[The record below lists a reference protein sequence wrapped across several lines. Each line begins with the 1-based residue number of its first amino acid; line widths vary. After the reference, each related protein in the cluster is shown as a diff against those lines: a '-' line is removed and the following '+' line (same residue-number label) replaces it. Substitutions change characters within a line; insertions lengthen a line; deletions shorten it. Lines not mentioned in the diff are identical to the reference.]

1 MRTKSEPQAA
11 NVVSA
16 LTART
21 QLGMIMRRARDHQ
34 ERFIV
39 DRRGEPQ
46 VVILSVEDYFQ
57 NIVKQPESL
66 TRLQEEAMRRGLD
79 KLSMEEINREVRRT
93 RKVIRTTKNRDA
105 S

>member
-1 MRTKSEPQAA
+1 MTK
-11 NVVSA
+11 VVSA

-21 QLGMIMRRARDHQ
+21 QLGAIMRRVREYQ

-46 VVILSVEDYFQ
+46 VVILSVEDYFR
-57 NIVKQPESL
+57 NVVKQPESL
-66 TRLQEEAMRRGLD
+66 TRLQEEAKRRGLD
-79 KLSMEEINREVRRT
+79 KLSMEEIDREVRQIRRAI
-93 RKVIRTTKNRDA
+93 RKAKNRGA

>member
-1 MRTKSEPQAA
+1 MRAKSEFPVP

-21 QLGMIMRRARDHQ
+21 QLGAIMRRARDHR

-57 NIVKQPESL
+57 NVVKQPESL
-66 TRLQEEAMRRGLD
+66 TRLQEEARRRGLD
-79 KLSMEEINREVRRT
+79 KLSMEEINREVRRIRGAI
-93 RKVIRTTKNRDA
+93 RKTKHRDA